1 MVKKIFLTVICIFI
15 SLEVYS
21 ADLTTI
27 EIFQNQ
33 VSSEISNRMG
43 IIKSKPKTSSVKF
56 YKLNLDLLLGNET
69 FDIELVPG
77 SKLSFEKDDLTL
89 RTMTSYSWRGK
100 IVGNVKSRAIFAVE
114 GSDLSGN
121 ITIDNMTFEIRPMGD
136 GVHSLSEVDTSMLK
150 SESPFVSV
158 PPDPNAPTLDIKS
171 FKDDGSTI
179 DVMVAY
185 TQDAAAQSSNI
196 LTEIQLFVDNTNQYY
211 SNCGVT
217 QRISLVK
224 TMLVYYSESYAAVTD
239 LDRLRNTSDDYLDEI
254 HTVRDSYGADIVTL
268 LVNRMDD
275 ACGIAYVLTQA
286 NQNYFA
292 SSAFNV
298 VDIDCGSMTYAH
310 ELAHNMGAVHDSG
323 ASSGNSGG
331 WDTYSRGYIDNA
343 NNFRTLMAYTTACTG
358 SCPRIGYFS
367 STVATY
373 GAWALTGGTDD
384 NVQTLDD
391 TRTIVANFRT
401 SVSGEAY
408 GDDTDLWDVCFIGL
422 VKGEKG
428 LPHIL
433 LIAVLFLVVPF
444 LIYIYPTMFRYLK
457 IIPFL
462 VLTLLLIADYSNA
475 QVATPSLDYLQ
486 YSEMPA
492 SAGYRDK
499 SFVTGA
505 ISYGTGTQVSDVS
518 GGGENDVEKLQGMAF
533 LNKKMGSI
541 DIEFVVEPTR
551 RALTINDQE
560 VIYNERKIIVNTAY
574 LLSDGFSTG
583 IKGYYFQ
590 SESDDSNSIVVDLF
604 AFGGGVSKKLNDKI
618 TVAAG
623 LSYFSET
630 ETDAKNLSYL
640 EAVVGAGYKVKS
652 AKPFRFEYSVTY
664 SPKAVNNGSGTVN
677 TNMKP
682 KTYTHRV
689 SFDLINQN
697 YLTTANVKHITEEAL
712 NTSYEDKTLVIGKFS
727 LSTNLK
733 QYNNMRIGGFLKY
746 KTETYGTSSATSTEI
761 GCFITKLF

>member
-114 GSDLSGN
+114 GDDLSGN
-121 ITIDNMTFEIRPMGD
+121 ITIDSMTYEIRPMGD
-136 GVHSLSEVDTSMLK
+136 GVHSISEVDTTALK
-150 SESPFVSV
+150 SEIPPFIPVS
-158 PPDPNAPTLDIKS
+158 DPNTVPKDIQS
-171 FKDDGSTI
+171 YKDDGLTI

-211 SNCGVT
+211 VDSGIT
-217 QRISLVK
+217 QQVSLVK
-224 TMLVYYSESYAAVTD
+224 TMLVYYGESYAASTD
-239 LDRLRNTSDDYLDEI
+239 LSRLRNTSDDYLDEV
-254 HTVRDSYGADIVTL
+254 HAVRDSYGADIVTL
-268 LVNRMDD
+268 LVARMDD
-275 ACGIAYVLTQA
+275 ACGIGYLLTKS
-286 NQNYFA
+286 NQGNFP

-310 ELAHNMGAVHDSG
+310 ELGHNMGASHDPD
-323 ASSGNSGG
+323 ASSGNTGG
-331 WDTYSRGYIDNA
+331 WDTYSKGYTSNG
-343 NNFRTLMAYTTACTG
+343 NFRTIMAYDTG
-358 SCPRIGYFS
+358 CPAGCPRIGHFS
-367 STVATY
+367 NTNNTY
-373 GAWALTGGTDD
+373 ANPTGAAGQD
-384 NVQTLDD
+384 NVITLNES
-391 TRTIVANFRT
+391 RTVVANFRT
-401 SVSGEAY
+401 SVGGLPY
-408 GDDTDLWDVCFIGL
+408 GKDTDLWDVCFIGL

-712 NTSYEDKTLVIGKFS
+712 NTSYEDKTSVIGKFS